1 MKRFVVFMLTLLLS
15 LLVVSGSITA
25 QEGCTIAVA
34 NGSATADG
42 RPLLWKN
49 RDTDDLDQ
57 EVRYFDDG
65 SHGGYI
71 TIVSTGV
78 DETTTAYVGVNDE
91 GFAIMNANA
100 PDLNT
105 GSPTSHGILMK
116 QALKDCGSVAD
127 FESLLVATSG
137 NRGHIWA
144 NFGVI
149 DCYGDAAIFETND
162 WAHVKYDAASEGGFV
177 VRTNFSFWGGSPPG
191 SRYER
196 AYGLISSAA
205 DSGVLDHVYVVQVAS
220 KDIGGPPSMPCGE
233 WPTTDPA
240 ISRYRTRSA
249 AVVHGVLPSEDP
261 RLSTF
266 WCTLGEPSCG
276 VNVPLW
282 SCAGTPPPEMCNPGQ
297 QAPLCVEIQQ
307 KELYCYTNLTD
318 DTTID
323 TNELVGDDGLGGIQG
338 YSLPLEVEAFD
349 EAADRL
355 ADWRLAFPQ
364 VSEIAEYQAERTSR
378 TYFFY
383 DNELAPGDGGK
394 PDADIDIAGTR
405 SGSYLDAWTSDNVYE
420 SVQEVETTGNPNK
433 RYSFLEH
440 KWTAFV
446 EPGNQIAFLLEAH
459 HTANS
464 EGDDFVFAYSVD
476 DAEYTDML
484 VVTKTMDDDLCQS
497 FPLPSS
503 LQGHV
508 YVRVQDTDRTKGNKV
523 LDTVFIDY
531 MFFES
536 STAPDTTPPL
546 ITNVASSGVT
556 GSTATITW
564 DTDEFSSSVVHYDT
578 VSGGPYDFVT
588 SNEDLVLDHHVV
600 LTELSPATDYYY
612 VVSSTDASDNS
623 ATSGEH
629 SFTTAS
635 GEPELHIAAID
646 LSLKQS
652 GPFTRAVA
660 EVTVL
665 DGTGSPVGDATVES
679 HWTGLTSDTDQFNT
693 APEGVGS
700 CESDKLKN
708 PVGWFVLTVDSLHKD
723 GFAYNSAA
731 NAETSDSIYVG
742 GAKYL
747 ASAEIPKVVA
757 LRGSSPN
764 PFGGSTLIR
773 YDLPQASWV
782 TLRVFDVAGRQVR
795 LLLEDFRPAGRHA
808 FEWDGRGD
816 AGVRLHS
823 GLYLVQM
830 RSGEFVAR
838 HRVVITE

>member
-1 MKRFVVFMLTLLLS
+1 MKRHNVFMLTVLIS
-15 LLVVSGSITA
+15 LLVASSSGTA

-34 NGSATADG
+34 NGSVTTDG

-57 EVRYFDDG
+57 EVRYFNDG

-71 TIVSTGV
+71 AIVSTGV

-116 QALKDCGSVAD
+116 QALKECGSVAD

-137 NRGHIWA
+137 IRGHIWA
-144 NFGVI
+144 NFGAI

-162 WAHVKYDAASEGGFV
+162 WAYVKYDAASEGGFV

-196 AYGLISSAA
+196 AHGLISSAA
-205 DSGVLDHVYVVQVAS
+205 DSGLLDHVYVVQVAS

-249 AVVHGVLPSEDP
+249 AVVHGVLTTEDP

-282 SCAGTPPPEMCNPGQ
+282 SCAGTPPPEMCQPGQ
-297 QAPLCVEIQQ
+297 QAPMCAEVQQ
-307 KELYCYTNLTD
+307 KELYCYSNLTD

-323 TNELVGDDGLGGIQG
+323 TNELVGDDGLSGIQG
-338 YSLPLEVEAFD
+338 YSLPLEIEAFD
-349 EAADRL
+349 EAATVL
-355 ADWRLAFPQ
+355 ADWRLAFPP
-364 VSEIAEYQAERTSR
+364 VSEVAEYQAERVSR
-378 TYFFY
+378 TYFYY
-383 DNELAPGDGGK
+383 DSELAPGDGGK
-394 PDADIDIAGTR
+394 PDSDIDIAGTR
-405 SGSYLDAWTSDNVYE
+405 SGSYVDTWVSDGIYE
-420 SVQEVETTGNPNK
+420 SIQEVETTGNPNK

-446 EPGNQIAFLLEAH
+446 EPGNQTMFHLEAH

-464 EGDDFVFAYSVD
+464 EGDDFIFAYSVD
-476 DAEYTDML
+476 DVQYTDML
-484 VVTKTMDDDLCQS
+484 VITKTVDDDTYHS
-497 FPLPSS
+497 FPLPPSV
-503 LQGHV
+503 LGEV
-508 YVRVQDTDRTKGNKV
+508 YVRVRDTDQTKGNRL
-523 LDTVFIDY
+523 LDTIFIDY

-536 STAPDTTPPL
+536 STAPDTTPPW
-546 ITNVASSGVT
+546 ITNVASSEVT
-556 GSTATITW
+556 NSTATITW
-564 DTDEFSSSVVHYDT
+564 NTDEFSNSVVHYDT
-578 VSGGPYDFVT
+578 VSGAPYDFVV
-588 SNEDLVLDHHVV
+588 SSEDLVLDHHMV
-600 LTELSPATDYYY
+600 LTELSASTNYYY
-612 VVSSTDASDNS
+612 VVASTDASDNT
-623 ATSGEH
+623 ATSSEH

-646 LSLKQS
+646 MSLKHS

-665 DGTGSPVGDATVES
+665 DGTGSPVADATVEA
-679 HWTGLTSDTDQFNT
+679 HWTGLTTDTDQFTT
-693 APEGVGS
+693 AQDGVGS
-700 CESDKLKN
+700 CDSDKLKN
-708 PVGWFVLTVDSLHKD
+708 PLGWFVFTVDSLFKG
-723 GFAYNSAA
+723 GFAYNPGA
-731 NAETSDSIYVG
+731 NAETTDSIYVG
-742 GAKYL
+742 GGKLL
-747 ASAEIPKVVA
+747 AGGGIPHAVA
-757 LRGSSPN
+757 LRGAYPN
-764 PFGGSTLIR
+764 PFSAGTLIR

-782 TLRVFDVAGRQVR
+782 MLRVFDVAGRQVCT
-795 LLLEDFRPAGRHA
+795 LLNGLRPAGRHTV
-808 FEWDGRGD
+808 EWSGRSDTGL
-816 AGVRLHS
+816 RLGS
-823 GLYLVQM
+823 GLYFVQM
-830 RSGEFVAR
+830 RTADFTAQ
-838 HRVVITE
+838 HRLVIAE